1 MQPFELPEFYIA
13 HPARLNPHVEAARAH
28 TKRWAYEMG
37 MLGDSVG
44 GAVVWDEPSFDGMD
58 YAGLCA
64 YTHPEAEA
72 PVLDTVTD
80 WYTWVFYF
88 DDHFLDAF
96 KRTGDLDGA
105 REYLDRL
112 ATFMPADG
120 TTMPEPTNPDER
132 GLGDLWARTVPSMSI
147 GWRERFAQSTR
158 NLLLDCVWELR
169 NINTARIPNPIDY
182 IEMRRKVGGAPW
194 SADLVEYARGTE
206 IPTALVGTRAMRVL
220 KDTFADAVHLR
231 NDIFSYQRETEQEGE
246 VNNGVLV
253 VERFFDCSPQRAADI
268 VNDQLSSRMHQFEN
282 TVLTELPTLFD
293 EHGLDSSQRA
303 AALSYAQGL
312 QDWQSGGHE
321 WHLRSNRYMNASAG
335 AGSMPSGPTGI
346 GTSLARPGF
355 WKGLAGPGGA
365 RSHTQVP
372 LRCTGP
378 LPLPDFDVPFD
389 LSLCPHL
396 PAARTES
403 IGWADRVG
411 FHDPLPELGG
421 RQLWTRAD
429 TTGFDFALCSA
440 GLDPDA
446 TAEALTLSAEWLTW
460 GTWGDDYFPVV
471 FPPSGTVDSMA
482 AAKAC
487 TTRLA
492 QFMPLD
498 LVTMP
503 APGNGL
509 ERALA
514 DLWPRT
520 AEPMTH
526 QARRTFRTAVESMV
540 DSWLWELSNHIQ
552 HRVPD
557 PVDYLEMRRRTF
569 GSDLTIALSK
579 IARGGAVPDAVF
591 DTSTVRGI
599 ENAAQDY
606 GCLINDMFSYQKEIE
621 YEGELHNAVLVVESF
636 FGCDRD
642 RAAAV
647 VDDLMRARMQQ
658 FQRLVAE
665 ELPVL
670 FEHHQLDSAARAG
683 LTSYVAELRDWI
695 AGILH
700 WHRGTSRYRP
710 ENLRYPTGHPPG
722 DAGQIDAHRLAAV
735 GAAQSTRPTRTWGP
749 SGLGTSAALLPTRLR
764 SARQAFGVRE
774 PDRTTDQGRTL
785 P

>member
-1 MQPFELPEFYIA
+1 MQPFELPEFYTA
-13 HPARLNPHVEAARAH
+13 HPARLNPHVETARTH

-37 MLGDSVG
+37 MLGDTVG
-44 GAVVWDEPSFDGMD
+44 GAVVWDEPTFDGMD

-64 YTHPEAEA
+64 YTHPEADA
-72 PVLDTVTD
+72 PTLNTVTD

-88 DDHFLDAF
+88 DDHFLERF
-96 KRTGDLDGA
+96 KRTGDLSGA

-120 TTMPEPTNPDER
+120 AAAPEPANPDER
-132 GLGDLWARTVPSMSI
+132 GLGDLWARTVPAMSA

-169 NINTARIPNPIDY
+169 NINTARVPNPIDY

-206 IPTALVGTRAMRVL
+206 IPEPLAGTRAMRVL
-220 KDTFADAVHLR
+220 KDTFSDAVHLR

-253 VERFFDCSPQRAADI
+253 VERFFGCSPQQAADI
-268 VNDQLSSRMHQFEN
+268 VNDQLTSRMHQFEN
-282 TVLTELPTLFD
+282 TVLTELPVLF
-293 EHGLDSSQRA
+293 EERALDAPQRA

-321 WHLRSNRYMNASAG
+321 WHLRSNRYMNAAAG
-335 AGSMPSGPTGI
+335 TRSMPLGPSGI
-346 GTSLARPGF
+346 GTVLARPGF
-355 WKGLAGPGGA
+355 WRGLAGPGGA
-365 RSHTQVP
+365 RSHTPVP
-372 LRCTGP
+372 FPRTGP
-378 LPLPDFDVPFD
+378 LPLPEFDVPFD
-389 LSLCPHL
+389 LGLSPHL
-396 PAARTES
+396 GAARAASVE
-403 IGWADRVG
+403 WAERVG
-411 FHDPLPELGG
+411 FHAPLPELGG
-421 RQLWTRAD
+421 RRLWTAAD
-429 TTGFDFALCSA
+429 TAGFDFALCSA

-446 TAEALTLSAEWLTW
+446 DAAALTLSAEWLTW

-471 FPPSGTVDSMA
+471 FPAAGGAGSMA

-487 TTRLA
+487 AARLA
-492 QFMPLD
+492 RFMP
-498 LVTMP
+498 VEPGAGP
-503 APGNGL
+503 APSNAL
-509 ERALA
+509 ERGLA

-520 AEPMTH
+520 AGPMPPA
-526 QARRTFRTAVESMV
+526 ARHTFAAAVNSMV
-540 DSWLWELSNHIQ
+540 ESWLWELANHIQ

-579 IARGGAVPDAVF
+579 LARGGSVPEAVF
-591 DTSTVRGI
+591 ESSTMRGI
-599 ENAAQDY
+599 EHAAQDY
-606 GCLINDMFSYQKEIE
+606 GCLINDLFSYQKEIE
-621 YEGELHNAVLVVESF
+621 YEGELHNAVLVVEVF
-636 FGCDRD
+636 FGCGRE

-647 VDDLMRARMQQ
+647 VDDLMRARMRQ

-670 FEHHQLDSAARAG
+670 FELHGLDAEARAG
-683 LTSYVAELRDWI
+683 VTGYIGELRDWI

-710 ENLRYPTGHPPG
+710 ENLRYPVGHATP
-722 DAGQIDAHRLAAV
+722 RL
-735 GAAQSTRPTRTWGP
+735 GAPR
-749 SGLGTSAALLPTRLR
+749 GLGTAAARLAPRAPGHRPT
-764 SARQAFGVRE
+764 VE
-774 PDRTTDQGRTL
+774 GRTAS
-785 P
+785 

>member
-1 MQPFELPEFYIA
+1 M
-13 HPARLNPHVEAARAH
+13 EAARAH
-28 TKRWAYEMG
+28 TNRWAYELG
-37 MLGDSVG
+37 MLGESVG

-72 PVLDTVTD
+72 SVLNTVTD

-88 DDHFLDAF
+88 DDHFLEAF

-120 TTMPEPTNPDER
+120 TSMPEPTNPDER

-169 NINTARIPNPIDY
+169 NINTARVPNPIDY

-194 SADLVEYARGTE
+194 SAELVEYARVTE
-206 IPTALVGTRAMRVL
+206 IPTALVGSRPMRVL

-293 EHGLDSSQRA
+293 EHALDASQRA

-321 WHLRSNRYMNASAG
+321 WHLRSNRYMNSSAG
-335 AGSMPSGPTGI
+335 AGAARAPFGPTGI

-365 RSHTQVP
+365 RSHAQVP
-372 LRCTGP
+372 LRPTGR

-396 PAARTES
+396 PSARTES
-403 IGWADRVG
+403 LDWAERVG
-411 FHDPLPELGG
+411 MHDPLPELGG
-421 RQLWTRAD
+421 RRLWTRAD
-429 TTGFDFALCSA
+429 DADFDFALCAA

-446 TAEALTLSAEWLTW
+446 SAEALSLSAEWLTW
-460 GTWGDDYFPVV
+460 GTWADDYFPTV
-471 FPPSGTVDSMA
+471 FRPSGTVDSMA

-487 TTRLA
+487 TARLS

-503 APGNGL
+503 TPSNGL
-509 ERALA
+509 ERGLA

-520 AEPMTH
+520 AGPMTH
-526 QARRTFRTAVESMV
+526 AARRTFRAAVESMV
-540 DSWLWELSNHIQ
+540 DSWLWELANHIQ

-569 GSDLTIALSK
+569 GADLTIALSK
-579 IARGGAVPDAVF
+579 IARGGVVPDAIF
-591 DTSTVRGI
+591 ETSTVRGI

-636 FGCDRD
+636 FDCDRD

-670 FEHHQLDSAARAG
+670 FEHHQLDAAARDA
-683 LTSYVAELRDWI
+683 LTSYIAELRDWI

-700 WHRGTSRYRP
+700 WHRGTSRYRS
-710 ENLRYPTGHPPG
+710 ENLRYPTGHPP
-722 DAGQIDAHRLAAV
+722 DVDRRPETPAAPPP
-735 GAAQSTRPTRTWGP
+735 TRPARTWGP
-749 SGLGTSAALLPTRLR
+749 SGIGTSAALLPARLR
-764 SARQAFGVRE
+764 AARHATAE
-774 PDRTTDQGRTL
+774 TTEQGRIL

>member
-1 MQPFELPEFYIA
+1 MQPFELPDFYLA

-28 TKRWAYEMG
+28 TKNWAYEMG
-37 MLGDSVG
+37 MLGEAVG
-44 GAVVWDEPSFDGMD
+44 GDVVWDEASFDGMD

-64 YTHPEAEA
+64 YTHPEAPA

-88 DDHFLDAF
+88 DDHFLEAF

-112 ATFMPADG
+112 ATFMPSDIEA
-120 TTMPEPTNPDER
+120 MPEPTNPDER
-132 GLGDLWARTVPSMSI
+132 GLGDLWARTVPSMSA
-147 GWRERFAQSTR
+147 GWRERFAESTR

-169 NINTARIPNPIDY
+169 NINTARVPNPIDY

-206 IPTALVGTRAMRVL
+206 VPECLVGTRAMRVL

-253 VERFFDCSPQRAADI
+253 VERFFACSPQQAAEI
-268 VNDQLSSRMHQFEN
+268 VNDQLTSRMHQFEN
-282 TVLTELPTLFD
+282 TVLTELPVLFD
-293 EHGLDSSQRA
+293 EHGLDSAERS

-321 WHLRSNRYMNASAG
+321 WHMRSNRYMNGAAG
-335 AGSMPSGPTGI
+335 ARALPAGPTGV
-346 GTSLARPGF
+346 GTALARSGF
-355 WKGLAGPGGA
+355 WKGLAGPGGV
-365 RSHTQVP
+365 RSHTQRP
-372 LRCTGP
+372 LRPTGP

-389 LSLCPHL
+389 LGLCPHL
-396 PAARTES
+396 PTARAES
-403 IGWADRVG
+403 IDWAERVG

-421 RQLWTRAD
+421 RRLWTRAD
-429 TTGFDFALCSA
+429 TAGFDFALCSA

-446 TAEALTLSAEWLTW
+446 TAGELTLSAEWLTW

-471 FPPSGTVDSMA
+471 FHPTGTAGAMA

-487 TTRLA
+487 VARLS

-498 LVTMP
+498 TAAAP
-503 APGNGL
+503 APGNAL
-509 ERALA
+509 ERALL

-520 AEPMTH
+520 TASMPPA
-526 QARRTFRTAVESMV
+526 ARRTFRTAVESMV
-540 DSWLWELSNHIQ
+540 ESWLWELANHIQ

-569 GSDLTIALSK
+569 GSDLTITLSK
-579 IARGGAVPDAVF
+579 LSRGGAVPDAVF
-591 DTSTVRGI
+591 ETSTVRGI
-599 ENAAQDY
+599 EHAAQDY
-606 GCLINDMFSYQKEIE
+606 GCLINDLFSYQKEIE
-621 YEGELHNAVLVVESF
+621 YEGELHNVVLVVETF
-636 FGCDRD
+636 FGCGQEQ
-642 RAAAV
+642 AAAV
-647 VDDLMRARMQQ
+647 VDDLMRARMRQ
-658 FQRLVAE
+658 FQRLVDE
-665 ELPVL
+665 ELPAL
-670 FEHHQLDSAARAG
+670 CDHHRLDAAARAALNG
-683 LTSYVAELRDWI
+683 YIGELRDWI

-710 ENLRYPTGHPPG
+710 ENLRYPVAPASGGHGRAGAPRGGPG
-722 DAGQIDAHRLAAV
+722 ETAPIA
-735 GAAQSTRPTRTWGP
+735 RPARYRGP
-749 SGLGTSAALLPTRLR
+749 SGIGTSAARVP
-764 SARQAFGVRE
+764 ARAAAIGS
-774 PDRTTDQGRTL
+774 PAAAPGADTGRTL
-785 P
+785 S

>member
-1 MQPFELPEFYIA
+1 MQPFELPDFYVA
-13 HPARLNPHVEAARAH
+13 HPARLNPHVEGARAH
-28 TKRWAYEMG
+28 TKRWAFEMG

-44 GAVVWDEPSFDGMD
+44 GDVVWDEASFDGMD

-72 PVLDTVTD
+72 SVLDTVTD

-88 DDHFLDAF
+88 DDHFLEAF

-120 TTMPEPTNPDER
+120 TTMPEPGNPDER
-132 GLGDLWARTVPSMSI
+132 GLGDLWARTVPAMST

-169 NINTARIPNPIDY
+169 NINTARVPNPIDY

-194 SADLVEYARGTE
+194 SADLVEYARGVE
-206 IPTALVGTRAMRVL
+206 IPPAIVATRPMRVL

-253 VERFFDCSPQRAADI
+253 VERFFDCSPQQAADI
-268 VNDQLSSRMHQFEN
+268 VNDQLTSRMHQFEN
-282 TVLTELPTLFD
+282 TVLTELPGLFD
-293 EHGLDSSQRA
+293 EYGLDSPQRL

-321 WHLRSNRYMNASAG
+321 WHMRSNRYMNASSG
-335 AGSMPSGPTGI
+335 AGPVPAGPTGI
-346 GTSLARPGF
+346 GTVLARPGF

-365 RSHTQVP
+365 RSYSRVP
-372 LRCTGP
+372 LRPAGQ
-378 LPLPDFDVPFD
+378 LPLPDFDVPFE

-396 PAARTES
+396 PTARAES
-403 IGWADRVG
+403 IDWAERVG

-421 RQLWTRAD
+421 RRLWTRAD

-460 GTWGDDYFPVV
+460 GTFGDDYFPVV
-471 FPPSGTVDSMA
+471 FHPAGSADALA
-482 AAKAC
+482 AAKTC
-487 TTRLA
+487 TARLSR
-492 QFMPLD
+492 FMPLD

-503 APGNGL
+503 APGNAL

-520 AEPMTH
+520 AGPMTPE
-526 QARRTFRTAVESMV
+526 ARRTFRAAVDSMTE
-540 DSWLWELSNHIQ
+540 SWLWELANHIQ

-591 DTSTVRGI
+591 ETSTLRGI
-599 ENAAQDY
+599 EHAAQDY
-606 GCLINDMFSYQKEIE
+606 GCLINDLFSYQKEIE
-621 YEGELHNAVLVVESF
+621 YEGELHNAVLVVEAF
-636 FGCDRD
+636 FGCGRD

-647 VDDLMRARMQQ
+647 VDDLMRARMRQ

-670 FEHHQLDSAARAG
+670 CEHHQLDATARAA
-683 LTSYVAELRDWI
+683 LTGYIGELRDWI

-710 ENLRYPTGHPPG
+710 ENLRYPAGHPPG
-722 DAGQIDAHRLAAV
+722 AAGRAEID
-735 GAAQSTRPTRTWGP
+735 P
-749 SGLGTSAALLPTRLR
+749 SGPASAPRVPRPAHVRGPTGIGTSAARLP
-764 SARQAFGVRE
+764 ARRRPAGRVAAAG
-774 PDRTTDQGRTL
+774 TTEQGRTL
-785 P
+785 S

>member
-1 MQPFELPEFYIA
+1 MQPFELPDFYVA

-28 TKRWAYEMG
+28 TKHWAFEMG

-44 GAVVWDEPSFDGMD
+44 GDVVWDEASFDGMD

-64 YTHPEAEA
+64 YTHPEAQA
-72 PVLDTVTD
+72 SMLDTVTD

-88 DDHFLDAF
+88 DDHFLEAF

-112 ATFMPADG
+112 ATFMPAEG
-120 TTMPEPTNPDER
+120 TDMPEPTNPDER

-169 NINTARIPNPIDY
+169 NINTARVPNPIDY

-206 IPTALVGTRAMRVL
+206 VPEGLVGTRPMRVL

-231 NDIFSYQRETEQEGE
+231 NDIFSYQREIEHEGE

-268 VNDQLSSRMHQFEN
+268 VNDQLTSRMHQFEN
-282 TVLTELPTLFD
+282 TVLTELPLLFD
-293 EHGLDSSQRA
+293 EHGLDPAQRA

-321 WHLRSNRYMNASAG
+321 WHMRSNRYMN
-335 AGSMPSGPTGI
+335 GSTRSTSLPPGPTGV
-346 GTSLARPGF
+346 GTALSRSGF

-365 RSHTQVP
+365 RSHTQRP

-389 LSLCPHL
+389 LSLSPHL
-396 PAARTES
+396 PAARAES
-403 IGWADRVG
+403 IDWADRVG

-421 RQLWTRAD
+421 RRLWTRAD
-429 TTGFDFALCSA
+429 TAGFDFALCSA

-471 FPPSGTVDSMA
+471 FHPAGTVGAMA

-487 TTRLA
+487 TTRLS

-498 LVTMP
+498 TEAPP
-503 APGNGL
+503 APGNML

-520 AEPMTH
+520 VASMGPE
-526 QARRTFRTAVESMV
+526 ARRTFRTAVESMV
-540 DSWLWELSNHIQ
+540 DSWLWELANHIQ

-569 GSDLTIALSK
+569 GSDLTITLSK
-579 IARGGAVPDAVF
+579 IAHGGAVPDAVF
-591 DTSTVRGI
+591 ETSTVRGI
-599 ENAAQDY
+599 EHAAQDY
-606 GCLINDMFSYQKEIE
+606 GCLINDLFSYQKEIE
-621 YEGELHNAVLVVESF
+621 YEGELHNAVLVVETF
-636 FGCDRD
+636 FACGREQ
-642 RAAAV
+642 AAAV
-647 VDDLMRARMQQ
+647 VDDLMRARMRQ
-658 FQRLVAE
+658 FQRLVDE

-670 FEHHQLDSAARAG
+670 FEHHHLDPAARAA
-683 LTSYVAELRDWI
+683 LTGYIGELRDWI

-710 ENLRYPTGHPPG
+710 EDLRYPTGHPPSG
-722 DAGQIDAHRLAAV
+722 NGRAATQRAIPVDAVRP
-735 GAAQSTRPTRTWGP
+735 SRPTRVWGP
-749 SGLGTSAALLPTRLR
+749 TGIGTSAARVP
-764 SARQAFGVRE
+764 AAFR
-774 PDRTTDQGRTL
+774 RTAAAQRTETGTTHS
-785 P
+785 